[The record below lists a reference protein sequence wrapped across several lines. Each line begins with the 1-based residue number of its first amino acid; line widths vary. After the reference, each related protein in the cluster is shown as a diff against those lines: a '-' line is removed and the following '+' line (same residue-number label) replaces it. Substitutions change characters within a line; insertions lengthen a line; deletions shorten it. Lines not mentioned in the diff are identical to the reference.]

1 MIRES
6 SLFQFKRV
14 FMVFALIIIANLC
27 GVYIAMWVFKHFNI
41 YIPLKN
47 QDVAI
52 DLQEPLQ
59 VRVKVKDALNVDVN
73 GRVNAKIPINE
84 QLSVPL
90 TQTLTPHVYFDNL
103 VPISTTIPVKET
115 IKVNQNLPID
125 TKVQVKILGKD
136 VTLPLKGSIPLQL
149 DVPIDIQV
157 PLQQK
162 VHLKFDAPVKTVL
175 KENLNIPLK
184 AELDANIPI
193 QGKLNVPITSEL
205 NASVDVKNT
214 LPVKIAQGE
223 LKIPLSTMYLNR
235 VKAKPFEVQAA
246 EHNVKARE

>member
-1 MIRES
+1 MLQFRR
-6 SLFQFKRV
+6 LFV
-14 FMVFALIIIANLC
+14 VFALIVVANLC

-73 GRVNAKIPINE
+73 GRVDAKIPINE
-84 QLSVPL
+84 QLNVPL
-90 TQTLTPHVYFDNL
+90 TQTLTPRVYFDSQ

-115 IKVNQNLPID
+115 IKVNQSLPID

-162 VHLKFDAPVKTVL
+162 VHLKFDAPVRTVL

-184 AELDANIPI
+184 AQLNANIPC
-193 QGKLNVPITSEL
+193 GLW
-205 NASVDVKNT
+205 
-214 LPVKIAQGE
+214 G
-223 LKIPLSTMYLNR
+223 
-235 VKAKPFEVQAA
+235 
-246 EHNVKARE
+246 

>member
-1 MIRES
+1 M
-6 SLFQFKRV
+6 QFKRI
-14 FMVFALIIIANLC
+14 FAVFALIIIANLC

-41 YIPLKN
+41 NIPLKD
-47 QDVAI
+47 QHVAI

-59 VRVKVKDALNVDVN
+59 VRVKVKDALDVAVN
-73 GRVNAKIPINE
+73 GRVDAQIPINE
-84 QLSVPL
+84 QLNVAL
-90 TQTLTPHVYFDNL
+90 TQTLTPRVYFDSL
-103 VPISTTIPVKET
+103 VPISTMIPVKEV

-175 KENLNIPLK
+175 KENLNIPLQTQ
-184 AELDANIPI
+184 LNANIPI

-214 LPVKIAQGE
+214 LPVKIAKGE
-223 LKIPLSTMYLNR
+223 LKIPLSSMYLDR
-235 VKAKPFEVQAA
+235 VQSQSVDANLNKKDGKAGE
-246 EHNVKARE
+246 